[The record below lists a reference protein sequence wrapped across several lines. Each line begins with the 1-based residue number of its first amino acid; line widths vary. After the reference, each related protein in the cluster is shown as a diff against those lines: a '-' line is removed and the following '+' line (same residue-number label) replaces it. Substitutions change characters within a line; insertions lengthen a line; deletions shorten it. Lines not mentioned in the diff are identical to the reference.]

1 MERHWQRDH
10 GIHYSRFGHKQR
22 RKRCLTLHLLAI
34 IVVHHRHHH
43 ALPPPTSPLASH
55 THLCILHRHTLS
67 RLIPPVNAR
76 LSRCH
81 RVLMAAHLSSLISRP
96 PRLFSRHRLL
106 VLFPSPSRS
115 LSLYDTFCT
124 FNVLFSISFTS
135 LVRGSQ
141 LIAVCIDSK
150 KKSHTSHHRDRCI
163 KRCLSFM
170 PPHAHSTSA
179 IIHSAQP
186 SSRPQSG
193 DEWSASQHEP
203 QCCCGMMTRAEAA
216 MSPYVLL
223 CASSAVFSLYFF
235 SSYTN
240 INFSNSTL
248 HRLYAC
254 ITSS

>member
-81 RVLMAAHLSSLISRP
+81 PVLMAAHLSSLISRP

-150 KKSHTSHHRDRCI
+150 KKKPHLTPPRSLHQALSVIHATACPFNLSHHPFRPTIIQTTIWRRMECFTTRTTMLLWHDDSSRSSNVALCTALCF
-163 KRCLSFM
+163 KRCFFF
-170 PPHAHSTSA
+170 
-179 IIHSAQP
+179 
-186 SSRPQSG
+186 
-193 DEWSASQHEP
+193 
-203 QCCCGMMTRAEAA
+203 
-216 MSPYVLL
+216 VLL
-223 CASSAVFSLYFF
+223 
-235 SSYTN
+235 
-240 INFSNSTL
+240 
-248 HRLYAC
+248 
-254 ITSS
+254 